1 MASFADLA
9 LCLPW
14 GLTRTPLFQD
24 HSPRA
29 GSFPAAS
36 GATLCLFPFGHRV
49 PKWIVSEWSR
59 AEEGKGSSAKEGRS
73 ASRLTLDEV
82 KSPFASL
89 VAVPKTSTLTN
100 TMQVFTSAQMLIN
113 DSWSRS
119 GGGGAPNGSGLS
131 RSDADDDFPC
141 LSVFVMVHHGR
152 GHSGCFRG
160 GVGSRVGSG

>member
-9 LCLPW
+9 L
-14 GLTRTPLFQD
+14 GLNPAVAIDRCFQTMV
-24 HSPRA
+24 HSLRHRRRHFVLEI
-29 GSFPAAS
+29 FP
-36 GATLCLFPFGHRV
+36 CGHRV
-49 PKWIVSEWSR
+49 PKWIVSELVTGR
-59 AEEGKGSSAKEGRS
+59 EGKGSSAKEGRS

-100 TMQVFTSAQMLIN
+100 TMQVFTNAQMLIN
-113 DSWSRS
+113 GSWSRS

>member
-9 LCLPW
+9 FVPPL
-14 GLTRTPLFQD
+14 GLNSAVAIDRCFQTMV
-24 HSPRA
+24 HSLRHRRRHFVLEI
-29 GSFPAAS
+29 FP
-36 GATLCLFPFGHRV
+36 CGHRV
-49 PKWIVSEWSR
+49 PKGIVSELVAGR
-59 AEEGKGSSAKEGRS
+59 EGKGSSAKEGRS

-113 DSWSRS
+113 DSWYRS

-131 RSDADDDFPC
+131 QSDADEVFPASAF
-141 LSVFVMVHHGR
+141 L
-152 GHSGCFRG
+152 
-160 GVGSRVGSG
+160 